1 MKRVEAI
8 IKPFKLD
15 GVKEALLRFGVRG
28 LTVSEIKGKVKLGIV
43 VSDELVAQAVKTI
56 ERAARTGGL
65 RGDL

>member
-1 MKRVEAI
+1 MKKVEAI

-15 GVKEALLRFGVRG
+15 GVKEALSGIGVQD
-28 LTVSEIKGKVKLGIV
+28 LIVSELKGKLKLGIV
-43 VSDELVAQAVKTI
+43 VSDELVAQAVETI